1 MAEHEKGAGEA
12 RLHRRT
18 FLQAAG
24 GVTAVAA
31 TLAGAEE
38 ASAQN
43 KDVRTSKARYR
54 ESEHVKSHYRTSRY

>member
-1 MAEHEKGAGEA
+1 MAEQEKGASEA

-31 TLAGAEE
+31 TLAGGEE
-38 ASAQN
+38 ASAQS
-43 KDVRTSKARYR
+43 KDARTSKARYR
-54 ESEHVKSHYRTSRY
+54 ESDQVKAHYRTSRY